1 MTIIKRADLGR
12 PLTWDE
18 LDDNFRQVDNLTA
31 AASAAVSS
39 ASASATAAAG
49 SATNSLNS
57 ANSASSF
64 AADASASAT
73 AAINALMNSAFE
85 PNSFDFTT
93 GGTLDTT
100 DRNKAVYNPAD
111 NNWYSWAGTLPHDVS
126 PGADPTADSNW
137 KPRTDQLLRQELSS
151 EVVGSSGG
159 TLVHLEP
166 GVAPAVWGERSI
178 KNLVLD
184 GLAGLRKNFGAL
196 GDGGATDGGEK
207 DTKAIEDAHEAM
219 KDVLY
224 RRRGAETDESTISFM
239 LQKGP
244 GILYEN
250 GVYKYNGT
258 GLNITT
264 GDTFIFNV
272 RGESALGTKV
282 LLPDGVYLFDFD
294 SNPVYSH
301 LSNMTIHGGLGA
313 VRYKAKGRTTADF
326 HVFSNLRLSRFTEC
340 GISNNSIDMP
350 YFRVER
356 SRFYGATASQPI
368 GVCVS
373 GLSAGGY
380 IRDCLFSDFR
390 YAIKLAV
397 GDNGTERNGPAT
409 PFNIED
415 NDFYRTGARGA
426 INEDTGEFERFASY
440 DIWIEPGATTNNAGR
455 AIRFAGNKFGQEN
468 LITPDAHVLIADS
481 TTGSGL
487 NLNGD
492 RAHVEAQS
500 TGFISGLRFEG
511 NNVNSS
517 NAGYIAPFLISY
529 TPNLGNCY
537 FSDIYDNDMPSR
549 IIEFAGG
556 IAQSQ
561 VTNLTRSNV
570 FNAGQCLALQEGGEP
585 KLLSNLDG
593 IFGIEDPLH
602 YYSGHPQSTYYP
614 VGTAKIDFVSLFSA
628 QTSTITASDGT
639 KTAVPCSYGA
649 LTEAVEL
656 AMTASTGR
664 LLQTV
669 SGLITGRKTWL
680 DVEIKRGSSNSVQSV
695 KVEIL
700 DSTGM
705 VIWLRRIILLDS
717 LSRWQKVTLPFV
729 PSTAGNCIVRFS
741 AAATYSAGSSTN
753 FIVGNL
759 NVYHNDTPI
768 STGLNSGLSS
778 NWSRQHNV
786 MGTKHEWYDAS
797 GNKRAKSSQPLSD
810 TDGVIISANV
820 TP

>member
-18 LDDNFRQVDNLTA
+18 LDDNFQQVDNLTA

-57 ANSASSF
+57 ANSAATSALDALNSSEV
-64 AADASASAT
+64 
-73 AAINALMNSAFE
+73 AINALMNSTFE
-85 PNSFDFTT
+85 PSSFDFTT

-111 NNWYSWAGTLPHDVS
+111 NNWYSWAGTLPHVVA

-159 TLVHLEP
+159 TVVHIEP
-166 GVAPAVWGERSI
+166 GVAPAVWGERSV
-178 KNLVLD
+178 KNLILD
-184 GLAGLRKNFGAL
+184 GLAGLRKCFGAL
-196 GDGGATDGGEK
+196 GDGGATDGGAK
-207 DTKAIEDAHEAM
+207 DTQAIEDAHFEM
-219 KDVLY
+219 KNVLY
-224 RRRGAETDESTISFM
+224 RRRSAETDESTISFM

-258 GLNITT
+258 GLNLSV
-264 GDTFIFNV
+264 GDTFILNV
-272 RGESALGTKV
+272 RGESALGTKI
-282 LLPDGVYLFDFD
+282 LLPDDVYLFDFD
-294 SNPVYSH
+294 NNPVYSH
-301 LSNMTIHGGLGA
+301 LSNMTIHGGKGA
-313 VRYKAKGRTTADF
+313 VRYKAKSRITGDF
-326 HVFSNLRLSRFTEC
+326 HVFKDLRLSRFSEC

-350 YFRVER
+350 YFRVLN
-356 SRFYGATASQPI
+356 SRFYGKTSAQPI
-368 GVCVS
+368 AVCVS
-373 GLSAGGY
+373 GLSAGGFV
-380 IRDCLFSDFR
+380 RDCLFSDFK

-415 NDFYRTGARGA
+415 NDFYRTGARGSS
-426 INEDTGEFERFASY
+426 ASY
-440 DIWIEPGATTNNAGR
+440 DVWIEPGATTNNAGR

-468 LITPDAHVLIADS
+468 LITPDTSILVADS
-481 TTGSGL
+481 GTGAGL

-492 RAHVEAQS
+492 RAHVETQS
-500 TGFISGLRFEG
+500 TGFVSGLRFEG

-517 NAGYIAPFLISY
+517 NAGYIAPFLRSY

-556 IAQSQ
+556 ITQSQ
-561 VTNLTRSNV
+561 VTNLTRSNL

-585 KLLSNLDG
+585 KLLSNLNG
-593 IFGIEDPLH
+593 IFGIEDKLN

-628 QTSTITASDGT
+628 ETSTITGFDGT

-649 LTEAVEL
+649 LTEAVEFSMSL
-656 AMTASTGR
+656 PTGR
-664 LLQTV
+664 LIQAVT
-669 SGLITGRKTWL
+669 GLIADRKTWL
-680 DVEIKRGSSNSVQSV
+680 DVEVKRGSSNSVQSV
-695 KVEIL
+695 KIEIL
-700 DSTGM
+700 DSTGTI
-705 VIWLRRIILLDS
+705 IWLRRIILLDS

-729 PSTAGNCIVRFS
+729 PSAAGNCIVRFS

-753 FIVGNL
+753 FIIGNL

-778 NWSRQHNV
+778 NWSRQHNI

-810 TDGVIISANV
+810 TDGVIISVNV

>member
-1 MTIIKRADLGR
+1 MATTPTNKPIPSEDPRDLKFNAGKIDEEANGSADYYTDRFGVQRLTNTGR
-12 PLTWDE
+12 NNQFQDAQTQRESD
-18 LDDNFRQVDNLTA
+18 FVASQVDKEARFQQFL
-31 AASAAVSS
+31 
-39 ASASATAAAG
+39 
-49 SATNSLNS
+49 LNS
-57 ANSASSF
+57 GYQFLGDYENGPYTINELNQVIRYQGELWRLNAS
-64 AADASASAT
+64 T
-73 AAINALMNSAFE
+73 T
-85 PNSFDFTT
+85 PPYTTT
-93 GGTLDTT
+93 GVNST
-100 DRNKAVYNPAD
+100 
-111 NNWYSWAGTLPHDVS
+111 SWAVDVTHLVS
-126 PGADPTADSNW
+126 VGDAA
-137 KPRTDQLLRQELSS
+137 LRQELSS

-159 TLVHLEP
+159 TMVHIEP

-178 KNLVLD
+178 KNLILD

-196 GDGGATDGGEK
+196 GDGGATDGGLK
-207 DTKAIEDAHEAM
+207 DTQAIEDAHEAM

-326 HVFSNLRLSRFTEC
+326 HVFSDLRLSRFTEC

-415 NDFYRTGARGA
+415 NDFYRTGARSPS
-426 INEDTGEFERFASY
+426 ASY

-517 NAGYIAPFLISY
+517 NAGYIAPFLRSY

-549 IIEFAGG
+549 IIEFSGS
-556 IAQSQ
+556 ITQSQ

-585 KLLSNLDG
+585 KLLSNLNG

-602 YYSGHPQSTYYP
+602 YYSGHPQSIYYP

-628 QTSTITASDGT
+628 ETSTITAADGT

-656 AMTASTGR
+656 TMTASTGR
-664 LLQTV
+664 LIQTV
-669 SGLITGRKTWL
+669 SGLIAGRKTWL
-680 DVEIKRGSSNSVQSV
+680 DVEVKRGSSNSVQSV

-700 DSTGM
+700 DSAGS

-729 PSTAGNCIVRFS
+729 PSAAGNCIVRFS